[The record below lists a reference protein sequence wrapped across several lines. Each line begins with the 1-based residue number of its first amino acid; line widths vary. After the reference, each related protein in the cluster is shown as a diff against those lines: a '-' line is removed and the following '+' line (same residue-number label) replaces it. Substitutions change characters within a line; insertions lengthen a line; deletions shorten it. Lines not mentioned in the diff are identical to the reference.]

1 MIAGPQ
7 STYPTYTGLRAIS
20 GLATSLWT
28 NVISFVVLYVVWNLR
43 VFDINRY
50 FHILFAVV
58 LVPSICI
65 GLSIPLLLSDSTSL
79 FIASEVYTYF
89 RLLCIAFNITLYIVV
104 TLKLRY
110 RKNRRRELL
119 GSIGIDDPIE
129 VLTNRMKYYPIV
141 QIITRGGSALSSP
154 SSPMKKINCL
164 FFFSLAGSLW
174 YESQYGYGYSYF
186 LENST
191 NYHIAVMVYAIC
203 LPIAGKMSS
212 CDVY

>member
-1 MIAGPQ
+1 MIACPQ
-7 STYPTYTGLRAIS
+7 SIYPTYTGLRAIS

-58 LVPSICI
+58 LVPSLCI
-65 GLSIPLLLSDSTSL
+65 GLSIPLLLSNPTSL

-89 RLLCIAFNITLYIVV
+89 RLLCIAFNITLYIIV
-104 TLKLRY
+104 TLKLRH

-141 QIITRGGSALSSP
+141 QIITRGGSIIIIIIIIMKNNKLFAL
-154 SSPMKKINCL
+154 
-164 FFFSLAGSLW
+164 
-174 YESQYGYGYSYF
+174 
-186 LENST
+186 
-191 NYHIAVMVYAIC
+191 
-203 LPIAGKMSS
+203 
-212 CDVY
+212 